1 MRTLDQ
7 ILMDATMSVFKPRI
21 DSLTDLS
28 GWTPKNRDTKM
39 LEAAQLAVETSTSGE
54 DIISNMLNK
63 DSNGD
68 SLIGLTMQREFLGG
82 VYQFLENWRVN
93 LDAMDD
99 NDLKTQPVDYD
110 WLNNN
115 IRSLYKQVL
124 DLDQKIE
131 KMARSE
137 SVDGLVTEL

>member
-7 ILMDATMSVFKPRI
+7 ILMDSTMSVFKPRI

-28 GWTPKNRDTKM
+28 GWTPKNRDAKM
-39 LEAAQLAVETSTSGE
+39 AEAAQLAIETATSGE
-54 DIISNMLNK
+54 DFIANMLK
-63 DSNGD
+63 KEDSGE

-93 LDAMDD
+93 LDATEDD
-99 NDLKTQPVDYD
+99 ELNVQPVDYE
-110 WLNNN
+110 WLNGN

-124 DLDQKIE
+124 ELDQKIE
-131 KMARSE
+131 KMARVDN
-137 SVDGLVTEL
+137 VDGIITEL